1 MERGLV
7 KIGKLT
13 RLHGIKGALLL
24 HTDGAAYPDIQKA
37 RTFFVE
43 INGVPTP
50 FFVSEIKILGK
61 NLVLAFDT
69 VKTTGEAQ
77 KLVGKEAW
85 LEPRFILK
93 EKKQEDLTGYRVVD
107 AEKGDLGTIKE
118 IIEMP
123 GQRMF
128 ALEVGGKEVLLPFN
142 EDLIEKKDV
151 KAKMAMF
158 DSLPDKCTTCEK
170 PFDKKS

>member
-85 LEPRFILK
+85 LGIAALAG
-93 EKKQEDLTGYRVVD
+93 TVD
-107 AEKGDLGTIKE
+107 AGVNGVAIGHFFEKGEYIL
-118 IIEMP
+118 
-123 GQRMF
+123 
-128 ALEVGGKEVLLPFN
+128 
-142 EDLIEKKDV
+142 
-151 KAKMAMF
+151 
-158 DSLPDKCTTCEK
+158 
-170 PFDKKS
+170 